1 MRKIWTGIKDLIS
14 LKSKK
19 TQNPISLSIGNT
31 VSSDPETVANTFNDF
46 FTSVADKVRS
56 TIPPSNRH
64 FSDFLKNSN
73 PNSIFL
79 QPVSPEEVIKIIRS
93 FSASKSS
100 GPNSIPVRILKLIC
114 DDISRQFLGNLVS
127 GKVTLHCTL

>member
-1 MRKIWTGIKDLIS
+1 MNTCDSYFWKFIKAKCPETKAHYHGQFKFYRNRIVTLCRRSKTNYFSSYFNQYSTNMRKIWTGIKDLIS

-64 FSDFLKNSN
+64 FSDFL
-73 PNSIFL
+73 
-79 QPVSPEEVIKIIRS
+79 
-93 FSASKSS
+93 
-100 GPNSIPVRILKLIC
+100 
-114 DDISRQFLGNLVS
+114 
-127 GKVTLHCTL
+127 